1 MLQAVAVCVA
11 MMAGADVRADASQAP
26 AGGAAVQERL
36 NRAGTE
42 LFSGTKRPGDAIPE
56 IKAILALD
64 PRVAEAHLLLGIAY
78 RMEGT
83 DELVGEAKAEFV
95 QALAL
100 KPELVPARVYLA
112 QLYLDLGRPG
122 PAREV
127 LAAGLSLS
135 PADPQL
141 LALAAQAER
150 QLGHPDR
157 AMELAKQVLAS
168 DESFA
173 QARYYLGLALLDLR
187 RRDEGIKELERVVQA
202 GTRVADANL
211 ALGSAYI
218 QAGRIPEAIEVL
230 RQGTA
235 IDPRQRDIRIALA
248 RAYRSSGAL
257 AKADEQLALARPKA
271 AGTQASPF
279 LQQQTDPDFYLEL
292 GLLRMQQ
299 GRLEAASQAFR
310 KVLDIQPDHPEA
322 SRRLAEV
329 RGLLQNKP
337 RKQTAGAPR

>member
-1 MLQAVAVCVA
+1 
-11 MMAGADVRADASQAP
+11 
-26 AGGAAVQERL
+26 
-36 NRAGTE
+36 
-42 LFSGTKRPGDAIPE
+42 
-56 IKAILALD
+56 
-64 PRVAEAHLLLGIAY
+64 
-78 RMEGT
+78 MEGT
-83 DELVGEAKAEFV
+83 EDLVGEAKAEFV

-127 LAAGLSLS
+127 LAAGLTLS

-187 RRDEGIKELERVVQA
+187 RRDEGIKELERVVQ

-218 QAGRIPEAIEVL
+218 EAGRIPEAIEVL
-230 RQGTA
+230 RQGTV

-257 AKADEQLALARPKA
+257 ARADEQLSLARPKA

-310 KVLDIQPDHPEA
+310 KVLDLQPDHQEA

-329 RGLLQNKP
+329 RRLLQSKP
-337 RKQTAGAPR
+337 RKQTAGDPR